1 MKNLKDHMGYI
12 VKYRVHSRV
21 THQVGDQAWHQV
33 ITQVYYPAD
42 AQDKSSKVSR
52 QTREEL

>member
-21 THQVGDQAWHQV
+21 THQVGDQAWTIRIRV
-33 ITQVYYPAD
+33 L
-42 AQDKSSKVSR
+42 R
-52 QTREEL
+52 

>member
-21 THQVGDQAWHQV
+21 THQVWHQV
-33 ITQVYYPAD
+33 CKQGYYPGD
-42 AQDKSSKVSR
+42 DRDKSSKVSR